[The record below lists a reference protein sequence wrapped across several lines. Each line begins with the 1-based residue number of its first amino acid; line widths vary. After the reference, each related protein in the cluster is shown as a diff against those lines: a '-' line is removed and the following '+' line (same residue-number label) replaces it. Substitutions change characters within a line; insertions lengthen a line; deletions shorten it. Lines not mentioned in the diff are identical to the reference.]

1 MDDKRSKS
9 YLKQKKKKAESC
21 GESWSTKSW
30 KDMAHYILH
39 IDYTHT
45 HRDREIKISHT
56 LYWNCKFRKVSYV
69 SHITS

>member
-45 HRDREIKISHT
+45 EIERLKSVILCIEIVNLEKFHT
-56 LYWNCKFRKVSYV
+56 
-69 SHITS
+69 